1 MPSPISLRPRVK
13 PLRAAATL
21 RKSLVIAVGVA
32 EFLFIL
38 LVGVTGGGT
47 EALAAL
53 SGFIAS
59 IDENVVEL
67 FYGIATV
74 ALVSFAALGRGALD
88 EPQQSDEAERRVRR
102 FANAALAA
110 IALTMLMQAV
120 FTIALWRTEP
130 AEVIVS
136 WMGASALIFAALD
149 GAGIALRRDLREQRR
164 RSLSAARKLEKLIL
178 RRRACLFRRSAP
190 RRALVVSGMVV
201 GVWWSIC
208 IAAVFFVLGQH
219 DLLDIGF
226 WVLTVFTLGFI
237 LAAAPFASVIVRDRY
252 RATQQKMHAS
262 LRRLSRFGAILVPT
276 FFAGYVLWPK
286 NGSASLLENAIVI
299 ALAALPLLLL
309 PALASERREASPW
322 WTPQGAARQAY
333 AAAVGLHRQAVQG
346 ELETLERVFSPSG
359 LGRNGHTATG

>member
-1 MPSPISLRPRVK
+1 M
-13 PLRAAATL
+13 
-21 RKSLVIAVGVA
+21 A

-38 LVGVTGGGT
+38 LVGVTGGET

-149 GAGIALRRDLREQRR
+149 GAGIALRSDLREQRR
-164 RSLSAARKLEKLIL
+164 RSLSTARKLEKRIL

-208 IAAVFFVLGQH
+208 IAAVFFALGQH

-226 WVLTVFTLGFI
+226 WVLTVFRVGFI

-309 PALASERREASPW
+309 PALASKRREASPW

-359 LGRNGHTATG
+359 PGRNGHTATG